1 MFTITAEIFVFFI
14 LALIAL
20 KLFADVAYH
29 TDAAESTNT
38 EDRVLATNLENEGLD
53 VEQEVLRFTP
63 EPSVEEKT
71 NISRT
76 VDSVLVNKYPVLTDI
91 VAKTTEVDR
100 QAARVPDTTLA
111 SYYQEDALNGKE
123 TTAAAKTEIQSP
135 AVAEVSPQAQQA
147 IKVAQI
153 QEMESPP
160 SSMFGQMDFSM
171 DNARDI
177 VAMDR
182 Y

>member
-1 MFTITAEIFVFFI
+1 MFTLTTEIFVFSL

-29 TDAAESTNT
+29 TDEAESTNT
-38 EDRVLATNLENEGLD
+38 EDRVLATNLDNEGID
-53 VEQEVLRFTP
+53 VEQEVLRSTP

-76 VDSVLVNKYPVLTDI
+76 ADRVLSNKYPVLTDI

-111 SYYQEDALNGKE
+111 SYYQENALYEKE
-123 TTAAAKTEIQSP
+123 TTVSVKTKIQSP
-135 AVAEVSPQAQQA
+135 VVAEAAPQEQQFM
-147 IKVAQI
+147 KVAQT

-160 SSMFGQMDFSM
+160 SSMFGPMDFNM